1 LKIGTAEATP
11 GSKAVGYIAVA
22 DYAGGIPILVPVIL
36 FQGIE
41 DGPTLWIEAM
51 IHGDEYQN
59 SVAVIEYSRT
69 IDPRKLRGSLVMIPA
84 VNIAAVQVK
93 IRETS
98 VDHSDLFYSF
108 PGSPDAASATSG
120 PPSLALMWSHFWF
133 ELITPTAN
141 FLIDLHGGGLESEI
155 ADVAMYPKV
164 GIERTDAL
172 SRELA
177 MCYGYRYLI
186 SHSYHPD
193 TPNWFDHSLV
203 TQCALRGIPCALFEF
218 PGPGGAPID
227 NREIERACRGMRNIM
242 KHLKMI
248 EGSPER
254 NVEHVRLEE
263 MVNVATSRGG
273 FIHSKVK
280 LGQRVVKGETLA
292 TVTNFFGEEVEEVK
306 SPIDGVVTSIP
317 STMLVGTG
325 SWPFEMCHEVK
336 GEK

>member
-1 LKIGTAEATP
+1 LRIGTAEATP
-11 GSKAVGYIAVA
+11 GTKAVGHIEVA
-22 DYAGGIPILVPVIL
+22 EYVGGIPILAPVIL

-59 SVAVIEYSRT
+59 SLAVVECSRT

-98 VDHSDLFYSF
+98 VDHSDLFYAF
-108 PGSPDAASATSG
+108 PGSPDAPSATSG
-120 PPSLALMWSHFWF
+120 PPSLALMWVNFWF
-133 ELITPTAN
+133 ELVTSTAD
-141 FLIDLHGGGLESEI
+141 FLIDLHGGGLDSEI
-155 ADVAMYPKV
+155 AEVAMYPKV
-164 GIERTDAL
+164 GNEKTDTLSRDLAL
-172 SRELA
+172 S
-177 MCYGYRYLI
+177 YGYRYVI
-186 SHSYHPD
+186 SHRYDPN

-203 TQCALRGIPCALFEF
+203 TQCALRGIPCAVFEF

-227 NREIERACRGMRNIM
+227 NREIERACTGMRNVM

-248 EGSPER
+248 EGSPEIS
-254 NVEHVRLEE
+254 VEHVFLEE
-263 MVNVATSRGG
+263 MVNVATKKGG
-273 FIHSKVK
+273 FIHPKVK
-280 LGQRVVKGETLA
+280 LGQRVVKGEILA

-317 STMLVGTG
+317 STPLVGTG
-325 SWPFEMCHEVK
+325 SWPFEMCHEAK
-336 GEK
+336 AKK